1 MKTHP
6 KQNANKPMNILI
18 IAVALTCLALGS
30 APNAFGVVPPPDG
43 GYPGFNTAEGQNAL
57 KNLTTGVGNTAVG
70 WFSLFSDT
78 DGSFNTAVGV
88 GTLLFNVGDQ
98 STGDGT
104 RNTATGAGA
113 LLSNTTGNA
122 NTANGAFA
130 LFSNTTGESNTANGN
145 AALNH
150 NTEGSSNTAT
160 GSGALFDNT
169 TGGYNTAN
177 GISALLGNTTG
188 SFNTATGSA
197 ALLSN
202 GTGENNTATG
212 YVALY
217 GNTTGSNNTATGYSA
232 LLANSG
238 DNNTATGF
246 EALISNV
253 TGGLNTATGF
263 RALHSNSSGGS
274 NTADGDLALYS
285 NTTGTGNVALG
296 SAAGFNATTGNFNV
310 YIGQGMEG
318 VADESGHTYI
328 RNINTTS
335 VSGGGADFV
344 TVDLTTGL
352 LGHASSSRRYKEEIK
367 PMDDASEALFALK
380 PVTFRYKK
388 DIDQGQSLQYGLVA
402 EDVAQVDPD
411 LAIRDGKGQIES
423 VHYNAVNAM
432 LLNEFLK
439 EHRTVQQQ
447 QRKIDKQEATIA
459 RLKKEMEAVVA
470 HAKEQDSKIQRVS
483 AQIELSKSVAQQIAF
498 KVP

>member
-1 MKTHP
+1 MA
-6 KQNANKPMNILI
+6 Q
-18 IAVALTCLALGS
+18 AVAPA
-30 APNAFGVVPPPDG
+30 PDG
-43 GYPGFNTAEGQNAL
+43 GYPGFNTAAGQNAL
-57 KNLTTGVGNTAVG
+57 FSLTTGIGNTGVG
-70 WFSLFSDT
+70 WFSLKSNT
-78 DGSFNTAVGV
+78 EGNFNTAVGA
-88 GTLLFNVGDQ
+88 GTLLLNVGDQ

-113 LLSNTTGNA
+113 LLSNTTGAA

-160 GSGALFDNT
+160 GSGALADNT
-169 TGGYNTAN
+169 TGRYNTAN
-177 GISALLGNTTG
+177 GTSALLGNTTG
-188 SFNTATGSA
+188 SFNTGVGAGT
-197 ALLSN
+197 LLFN

-253 TGGLNTATGF
+253 TGGLNTATGL
-263 RALHSNSSGGS
+263 RALYSNTTGGS

-285 NTTGTGNVALG
+285 NTSGTGNVALG

-335 VSGGGADFV
+335 VSGGGADYV

-388 DIDQGQSLQYGLVA
+388 DIDKSQSLQYGLVA

-411 LAIRDGKGQIES
+411 LAIRDGNGQIENVRYS
-423 VHYNAVNAM
+423 AVNAM

-439 EHRTVQQQ
+439 EHKKVEEQQLCITELNSRVGKQERIIAQQQ
-447 QRKIDKQEATIA
+447 QG
-459 RLKKEMEAVVA
+459 MEALT
-470 HAKEQDSKIQRVS
+470 
-483 AQIELSKSVAQQIAF
+483 AQIKQQASQIQKVSTQLEMNKLAGRGRTAGRIRRGGPVAQIAGTISH
-498 KVP
+498 

>member
-1 MKTHP
+1 MKKHP
-6 KQNANKPMNILI
+6 KQNPMNILI
-18 IAVALTCLALGS
+18 KTLIGWPFLRSSFTLIAFALLCAAAT
-30 APNAFGVVPPPDG
+30 PKVFGVVPAPDG

-57 KNLTTGVGNTAVG
+57 KNLSTGQGNTAAG
-70 WFSLFSDT
+70 WFSLFSAT
-78 DGSFNTAVGV
+78 TASFNTGV
-88 GTLLFNVGDQ
+88 GAGSLALN
-98 STGDGT
+98 TGDS
-104 RNTATGAGA
+104 NTATGAVALFVNTTGNQNTAVGAAALLNNTTGLQNSAHGAFA
-113 LLSNTTGNA
+113 LLSNT
-122 NTANGAFA
+122 
-130 LFSNTTGESNTANGN
+130 
-145 AALNH
+145 
-150 NTEGSSNTAT
+150 EGSFNTAT
-160 GSGALFDNT
+160 GSGALADNT
-169 TGGYNTAN
+169 TGGHNTAN
-177 GISALLGNTTG
+177 GTSALLGNTTG

-212 YVALY
+212 YIALY
-217 GNTTGSNNTATGYSA
+217 GNATGSNNTATGYSA

-253 TGGLNTATGF
+253 TGGLNTATGL
-263 RALHSNSSGGS
+263 RALYSNTTGGS

-285 NTTGTGNVALG
+285 NTSGTGNVALG

-318 VADESGHTYI
+318 FADESGHTYI

-388 DIDQGQSLQYGLVA
+388 DIDKSRSLQYGLVA
-402 EDVAQVDPD
+402 EDVAQVDPN
-411 LAIRDGKGQIES
+411 LAIRDGKGQIENVRYS
-423 VHYNAVNAM
+423 AVNAM

-439 EHRTVQQQ
+439 EHEKVEELKNTVASLV
-447 QRKIDKQEATIA
+447 ATVNEQA
-459 RLKKEMEAVVA
+459 A
-470 HAKEQDSKIQRVS
+470 HIQRVS
-483 AQIELSKSVAQQIAF
+483 DRLEMSRSAPQV
-498 KVP
+498 VGNNR